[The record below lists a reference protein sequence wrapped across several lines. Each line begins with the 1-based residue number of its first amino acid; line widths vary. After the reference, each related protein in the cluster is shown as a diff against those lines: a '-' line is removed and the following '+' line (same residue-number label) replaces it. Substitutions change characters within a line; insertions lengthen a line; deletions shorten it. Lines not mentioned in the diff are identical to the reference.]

1 MAHDAIHSTG
11 FPGNLLIG
19 PVGMVESGQQ
29 NPGPFCLCLRS
40 LVGAHELAQLLFFF
54 GC

>member
-1 MAHDAIHSTG
+1 MAHDAIHCTG
-11 FPGNLLIG
+11 SLGNLLIT
-19 PVGMVESGQQ
+19 PIGMVESGQQ
-29 NPGPFCLCLRS
+29 NPGTFGLCLRR